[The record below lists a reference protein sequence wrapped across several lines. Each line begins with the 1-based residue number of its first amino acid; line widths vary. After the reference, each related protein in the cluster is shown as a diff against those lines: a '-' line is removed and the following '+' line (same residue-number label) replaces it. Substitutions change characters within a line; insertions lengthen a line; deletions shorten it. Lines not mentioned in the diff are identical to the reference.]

1 MVQGTDRNELVQR
14 LRTARR
20 TCKRND
26 LAAADGMSTVFKLG
40 FAVPAGSQPSSLSLR
55 CDAHFAI
62 VTLGRAY
69 RRERV
74 EKLFFELLALC
85 LNNIGR
91 FVAKKSTA
99 PRSIARIVTSASL
112 VVVVLTMMTVARIL
126 LPSVTVPKAAV
137 RPCGRCWRREQRHHS
152 ASS

>member
-1 MVQGTDRNELVQR
+1 MLNQYHRCVQILRQIWNDTLQR

-26 LAAADGMSTVFKLG
+26 LAAALDRMSGCCNRLCG
-40 FAVPAGSQPSSLSLR
+40 PRRSRYSLSLR
-55 CDAHFAI
+55 CDAPFAI

-69 RRERV
+69 RRSC
-74 EKLFFELLALC
+74 F
-85 LNNIGR
+85 LNSSPFASITLVG
-91 FVAKKSTA
+91 FVTKSTA

-126 LPSVTVPKAAV
+126 SFCNCSKSCSPSMRGILTSRTTP
-137 RPCGRCWRREQRHHS
+137 S
-152 ASS
+152 